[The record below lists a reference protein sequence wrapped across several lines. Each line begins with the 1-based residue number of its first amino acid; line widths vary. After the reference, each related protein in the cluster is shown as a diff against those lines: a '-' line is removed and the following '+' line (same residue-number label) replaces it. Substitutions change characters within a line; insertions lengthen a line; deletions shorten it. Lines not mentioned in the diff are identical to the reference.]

1 MGEADKIREFAVDD
15 VYDEVVIDWP
25 ESTLTV
31 FGGYH
36 DQDLRVLF
44 IVWLRYTR
52 PDAKD
57 AVVVYKTWTRKKLAA
72 IFRPEEM
79 LQIPDPKIQK
89 IADKFKKMGPKLFE
103 IRLKTLQFR
112 NKDYYDV

>member
-1 MGEADKIREFAVDD
+1 MGDVDKIQGFAIDD
-15 VYDEVVIDWP
+15 VYDEIVIDWP
-25 ESTLTV
+25 ESTLKV
-31 FGGYH
+31 VGGYH

-44 IVWLRYTR
+44 IVWLHYIR
-52 PDAKD
+52 PGSEDV
-57 AVVVYKTWTRKKLAA
+57 VVVYKTWSHKKLTKH
-72 IFRPEEM
+72 FRPEEM

-112 NKDYYDV
+112 NKLHSN

>member
-1 MGEADKIREFAVDD
+1 MGEIDKIQEFAVDD
-15 VYDEVVIDWP
+15 IYDEVVIDWP
-25 ESTLTV
+25 ESTLKV
-31 FGGYH
+31 VGGYH

-52 PDAKD
+52 PDTKD
-57 AVVVYKTWTRKKLAA
+57 AVVVYKTWSRKKLTRN
-72 IFRPEEM
+72 FRPEEM

-89 IADKFKKMGPKLFE
+89 IADKFEKMGPKLFE

-112 NKDYYDV
+112 SKDHYDV